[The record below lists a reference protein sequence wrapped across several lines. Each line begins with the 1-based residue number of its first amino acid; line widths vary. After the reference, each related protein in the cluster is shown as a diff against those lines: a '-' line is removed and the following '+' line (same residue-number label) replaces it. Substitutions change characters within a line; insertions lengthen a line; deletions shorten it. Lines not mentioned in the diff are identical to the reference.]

1 MFEDALYQGAQAQAA
16 PTAQNPLP
24 DNVAGAALQQ
34 GLQQAAQ
41 GMAGWVHAGME
52 LEDSTREMEDSRRL
66 LQIEEAAGREVK
78 RRLELPDG
86 ADGSFFDHR
95 HELRAAEQ
103 KSFVEGLERQFAGIG
118 QGIADPVRSRQTQ
131 AKAGMAQLRLAG
143 RMFDAWDEVARQK
156 RKQAF
161 DDCFDLAVAQGNY
174 GEAVS
179 VVGKAVEDGIVSRE
193 RGEVMKLKLA
203 KSQARA
209 QGAEARAV
217 NLGGVEYGG
226 SSAALAAQAM
236 RDGSFAAFSDED
248 DDTAAGGDGEAGD
261 GSGDLP
267 LTLGGASGLLE
278 EVEPVRADVTRVGIA
293 KTPDEK
299 KGEPVTL
306 GGAVDLSPE
315 AGETAGGE
323 DPLAAAGDGL
333 VSIKEA
339 ALVTSP
345 ADAWF
350 LDGDMSGLCR
360 VMPQSEFASWQDVLS
375 FDGAITLLERSD
387 GGVDFTCAPTAPEAV
402 QRTAAHAQ
410 QIGEIGEDDA
420 KAMVARMTMDALE
433 ANPQESTEHLVEM
446 YKDSGLYQAFGQGD
460 AEVGKVRLRAVVE
473 EYAQRMQAGSGKL
486 QMKAVERMV
495 DARLA
500 EPDFG
505 KGREWKVMEG
515 LNPRVEKGEK
525 WDKSEQDETGRKRW
539 FALFEVYKRYRD
551 EFNPLHKE
559 GEADKKEFEP
569 LAQDFYDWYMGRSH
583 KYKDMK
589 KRDTE
594 AARDWFLAHVA
605 EGLRDKMQVGEDG
618 GAAYQGYAADV
629 EVARERLKDT
639 APFDLGQ
646 DALAELEVRR
656 QQADA
661 KRSAMFRKRAEKDYV
676 RLREMKQAFQEN
688 SEKAQREKKRAE
700 EKERREREK
709 SEEQER
715 KVQEKLASRKLAVA
729 RRQPRQQAW
738 AWDRKPSADGE
749 SPACTVPEEEYRRLV
764 EELGWDGSQDVYL
777 RVAGA
782 SIQVV
787 GANRRKRLELN
798 APAVLKVQKRPNTKR
813 GEKWKL
819 QGDLGYSYI
828 FRTYAN

>member
-1 MFEDALYQGAQAQAA
+1 MYQGAAPQAPQVRVQAPA
-16 PTAQNPLP
+16 AIPQTPMMGDAVDAAINRGLDVVDKYTRLKDFGTGQQVELQQARLKEEMQQEFQQRSQLPWGAEGSFYTEGGQRNLDELGAFAQKWRERNDAIARPFMRRDSAMEAEAARQRANL
-24 DNVAGAALQQ
+24 DIDLGVSRLALQQ
-34 GLQQAAQ
+34 
-41 GMAGWVHAGME
+41 E
-52 LEDSTREMEDSRRL
+52 LENN
-66 LQIEEAAGREVK
+66 
-78 RRLELPDG
+78 
-86 ADGSFFDHR
+86 
-95 HELRAAEQ
+95 
-103 KSFVEGLERQFAGIG
+103 
-118 QGIADPVRSRQTQ
+118 
-131 AKAGMAQLRLAG
+131 
-143 RMFDAWDEVARQK
+143 
-156 RKQAF
+156 KQAF
-161 DDCFDLAVAQGNY
+161 QDHYDLAVTQGDFA
-174 GEAVS
+174 GAVDA
-179 VVGKAVEDGIVSRE
+179 VNKAVAGGQITAT

-209 QGAEARAV
+209 QGADARAV

-226 SSAALAAQAM
+226 ASAALAAQAM

-360 VMPQSEFASWQDVLS
+360 VMPQSEFASWQDVLA

-420 KAMVARMTMDALE
+420 KAMVARMTMDAVTQDNDATAE
-433 ANPQESTEHLVEM
+433 QICKM
-446 YKDSGLYQAFGQGD
+446 FDDSGIYEALGDGD
-460 AEVGKVRLRAVVE
+460 AEAGKVRTMQVVHE
-473 EYAQRMQAGSGKL
+473 MVRRGMQAGSGKL

-515 LNPRVEKGEK
+515 IRFRFSDKDDKWGYDEAYGREWNQGYHIYEKY
-525 WDKSEQDETGRKRW
+525 RKQ
-539 FALFEVYKRYRD
+539 YKP
-551 EFNPLHKE
+551 EAE
-559 GEADKKEFEP
+559 GEMSDKEWKENAPAF
-569 LAQDFYDWYMGRSH
+569 AKWYMNHIYGGL
-583 KYKDMK
+583 K

-656 QQADA
+656 QRADA
-661 KRSAMFRKRAEKDYV
+661 KRSAMFRNRAEKDYV
-676 RLREMKQAFQEN
+676 RLREMKQA
-688 SEKAQREKKRAE
+688 E

-709 SEEQER
+709 AEEQER
-715 KVQEKLASRKLAVA
+715 KVQEKLAARKLAVA

>member
-226 SSAALAAQAM
+226 ASAALAAQAM

-278 EVEPVRADVTRVGIA
+278 EVEPVRADVTRVGIE

-299 KGEPVTL
+299 KVEPVTL

-360 VMPQSEFASWQDVLS
+360 VMPQSEFASWQDVLA

-515 LNPRVEKGEK
+515 IRFRFSDKDDKWGYDEAYGREWNQGYHIYEKY
-525 WDKSEQDETGRKRW
+525 RKQ
-539 FALFEVYKRYRD
+539 YKP
-551 EFNPLHKE
+551 EAE
-559 GEADKKEFEP
+559 GEMSDKEWKENAPAF
-569 LAQDFYDWYMGRSH
+569 AKWYMNHIYGGL
-583 KYKDMK
+583 K

-656 QQADA
+656 QRADA
-661 KRSAMFRKRAEKDYV
+661 ERSRGFRKKAEKDYA

-715 KVQEKLASRKLAVA
+715 KVQEKLAARKLAVA